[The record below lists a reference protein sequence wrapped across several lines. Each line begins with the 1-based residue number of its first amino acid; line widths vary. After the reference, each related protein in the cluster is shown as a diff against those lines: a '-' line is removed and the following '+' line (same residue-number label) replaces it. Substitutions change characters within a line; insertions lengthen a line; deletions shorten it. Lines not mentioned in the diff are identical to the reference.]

1 VKAAL
6 RDRFTA
12 MALLVTEIVQPFFMC
27 TVTVRT
33 KAVKPFLTNRKF
45 DLTAGVSP
53 IRTAK
58 ESLVRD

>member
-6 RDRFTA
+6 RDRFKA
-12 MALLVTEIVQPFFMC
+12 MALSVTEIVQPFFLS

-33 KAVKPFLTNRKF
+33 NVVKPFPTNRKF
-45 DLTAGVSP
+45 DLTGGVSP